1 MLNWLRPI
9 LPSDTFFYFD
19 DIWSFYGH
27 LHYGELAAI
36 HEFNQVGEGFLT
48 PYPCFRLS
56 SLVYIYS
63 RKEFEFTE
71 NK

>member
-1 MLNWLRPI
+1 MLNCLGLI
-9 LPSDTFFYFD
+9 LPSGVFFYFN
-19 DIWSFYGH
+19 DIWSFYWH
-27 LHYGELAAI
+27 PHYGELAAI

-48 PYPCFRLS
+48 PYPCFRLN